1 MAAKTGTYALIASNT
16 LGGAAASVT
25 FSSIPNTYTD
35 LIIVTQAI
43 SATADNVR
51 IRFNSDSATNYS
63 QTWLSGTGSAAATGR
78 YSTSTSVYIDIYGS
92 MGTALFNNANV
103 QIMDYSNTTTY
114 KSFLSRSNRA
124 GSGVDAIVGQ
134 WRSTAA
140 ISTIVLAPT
149 TGVNFSTGSTFKL
162 YGIEAAK

>member
-1 MAAKTGTYALIASNT
+1 MAAKTGTYTLISSNV
-16 LGGAAASVT
+16 LGSAAASVT

-43 SATADNVR
+43 SATADDVG
-51 IRFNSDSATNYS
+51 IRFNSDSGSNYS
-63 QTWLSGTGSAAATGR
+63 QTWLSGNGTSAFSSR
-78 YSTSTSVYIDIYGS
+78 YSSSTSVYLDIYGS
-92 MGTALFNNANV
+92 MGTSLFNNTNV
-103 QIMDYSNTTTY
+103 QIMDYANTTTY
-114 KSFLSRSNRA
+114 KTFLSRSNRA
-124 GSGVDAIVGQ
+124 GSGVDAIVGL